1 MVVASPVVLSDQ
13 QVILA
18 AREITKYYS
27 GKDSNKDQR
36 IVVLDGITLELRAD
50 EFVALLGPSG
60 SGKSTLLR
68 ILAGLVQPSGGQV
81 MVHDQP
87 LLGANPQVSIV
98 FQSFALYPWLTI
110 VENVELGLL
119 AKDFSR
125 KERRQRAL
133 AAIDLIGL
141 DGFEDAYPKELSGGM
156 KQRVGFARALV
167 VEPEA
172 LFMDE
177 PFSALDVLTAQNL
190 REQLL
195 DLWTDRTMPTR
206 SILMVT
212 HNIDEAVSLADRLVV
227 LAADPGRIRAD
238 IPGLPLEARRRR
250 GPDHNALVDALFS
263 LMTSPQARIEDIL
276 PSARVYRTPVVER
289 PYQVLPHVSLED
301 LSGLVSH
308 IANAGGRSD
317 VYQLA
322 RELQLEVDDLL
333 PLIEALAILG
343 LAVTEE
349 GDTMLTDVGRAFAEA
364 DVQEE
369 KELFRQQALANVEL
383 VRQIVRELQAA
394 PEHTLREDALLQQ
407 LQEHFSEPEAR
418 RQLDTAIDWGRYAE
432 VFAYDDGTGEL
443 YLEEEEPAPT
453 ASG

>member
-1 MVVASPVVLSDQ
+1 MVVASPAVKSEQ

-18 AREITKYYS
+18 ARDIRKYYS
-27 GKDSNKDQR
+27 GKDPGKDQR

-68 ILAGLVQPSGGQV
+68 ILAGLVQPSSGQV
-81 MVHDQP
+81 VLHEEP
-87 LLGANPQVSIV
+87 LEGANPGVSIV

-119 AKDFSR
+119 AKDLTR
-125 KERRQRAL
+125 KERRERAL

-167 VEPEA
+167 VQPEA

-195 DLWTDRTMPTR
+195 DMWTERTIPTR

-238 IPGLPLEARRRR
+238 IPGLPLDVRR
-250 GPDHNALVDALFS
+250 GRGPRHTELVDALFR
-263 LMTSPQARIEDIL
+263 LMTSPQARVEDIL
-276 PSARVYRTPVVER
+276 PTARVYVTPAVQR
-289 PYQVLPHVSLED
+289 PYQVLPHVSIED

-308 IANAGGRSD
+308 VADQGGRSD
-317 VYQLA
+317 LYQLA
-322 RELQLEVDDLL
+322 RDLQLEVDDLF
-333 PLIEALAILG
+333 PLIEALSILG

-349 GDTMLTDVGRAFAEA
+349 GDVILTDVGKAFAEA

-369 KELFRQQALANVEL
+369 KELFRKQAQTSVEL
-383 VRQIVRELQAA
+383 VRQIVKEVEAA
-394 PEHTLREDALLQQ
+394 PEHTLREDALLEQ

-432 VFAYDDGTGEL
+432 LFAYDDGTGEL
-443 YLEEEEPAPT
+443 YLEEEQPALR
-453 ASG
+453 S

>member
-1 MVVASPVVLSDQ
+1 
-13 QVILA
+13 
-18 AREITKYYS
+18 
-27 GKDSNKDQR
+27 
-36 IVVLDGITLELRAD
+36 
-50 EFVALLGPSG
+50 
-60 SGKSTLLR
+60 
-68 ILAGLVQPSGGQV
+68 
-81 MVHDQP
+81 
-87 LLGANPQVSIV
+87 
-98 FQSFALYPWLTI
+98 
-110 VENVELGLL
+110 
-119 AKDFSR
+119 
-125 KERRQRAL
+125 
-133 AAIDLIGL
+133 
-141 DGFEDAYPKELSGGM
+141 
-156 KQRVGFARALV
+156 
-167 VEPEA
+167 
-172 LFMDE
+172 
-177 PFSALDVLTAQNL
+177 
-190 REQLL
+190 
-195 DLWTDRTMPTR
+195 
-206 SILMVT
+206 
-212 HNIDEAVSLADRLVV
+212 
-227 LAADPGRIRAD
+227 
-238 IPGLPLEARRRR
+238 
-250 GPDHNALVDALFS
+250 
-263 LMTSPQARIEDIL
+263 MTSPQARIEDIL